1 MVVVVPLHGVVVD
14 HGVAF
19 DVGRVG
25 AILHNHGR
33 SVQIDTVVDH
43 QQRVVVVD
51 NVVVHTDT
59 IQVLLEQVLEEQVLL
74 LESGLLLLDC
84 QFIKVDLVITLVKV
98 VKLLEFVVGV
108 WVYAENLL
116 DLLLRFLL
124 SIRV

>member
-1 MVVVVPLHGVVVD
+1 M
-14 HGVAF
+14 
-19 DVGRVG
+19 
-25 AILHNHGR
+25 
-33 SVQIDTVVDH
+33 
-43 QQRVVVVD
+43 
-51 NVVVHTDT
+51 
-59 IQVLLEQVLEEQVLL
+59 LEQVLEEQVLL